1 MLNINC
7 FSSFRHP
14 LLLPT
19 VANGRSRRRSAPGG
33 ARPAP
38 APDRNDRGSVLVEAV
53 IVVPVLMV
61 VLLAVVQC
69 ALWAHAGQVV
79 GLAAAEG
86 DRTARTMN
94 GGPAA
99 GVAQARSIVSGGD
112 LASSDV
118 VSEILP
124 GDLVRIT
131 VTGRAVSILPGLS
144 LPVSSVVVGPI
155 QEFRGSE

>member
-1 MLNINC
+1 M
-7 FSSFRHP
+7 
-14 LLLPT
+14 
-19 VANGRSRRRSAPGG
+19 
-33 ARPAP
+33 
-38 APDRNDRGSVLVEAV
+38 LVEAV
-53 IVVPVLMV
+53 IVIPVLMV

-79 GLAAAEG
+79 GLAASEG
-86 DRTARTMN
+86 DRTARSMN
-94 GGPAA
+94 AGPAA
-99 GVAQARSIVSGGD
+99 GVARARSIVSGPGGD

-131 VTGRAVSILPGLS
+131 VTGRAVAILPGLS
-144 LPVSSVVVGPI
+144 LPVSSAVVGPI